1 MRPVNEW
8 FEEFVG
14 RHVERFPRPD
24 WPPPDSEFWRG
35 LQGLFVR
42 HGVTEGLADVSSQM
56 MMESPPDFVDKHP
69 GMLIS
74 RIRSAQRELADS
86 TPKPKPSPRDPENF
100 DARAEVAWA
109 VLDEPTREH
118 WRNEVRRRMPL
129 FAKWGDAAEKVAKAW
144 NYDPSFVP
152 QPLPEANP
160 RPEGAGSTGGSNP
173 FRERKE

>member
-1 MRPVNEW
+1 MGHVDGW
-8 FEEFVG
+8 FLAFVE
-14 RHVERFPRPD
+14 RHTDRFPRPD

-35 LQGLFVR
+35 LLGLFAR
-42 HGVTEGLADVSSQM
+42 HGVTEDLADFASQAL
-56 MMESPPDFVDKHP
+56 MESPPDYLDKHP
-69 GMLIS
+69 SALIT
-74 RIRSAQRELADS
+74 RIRAAQRELADAAR
-86 TPKPKPSPRDPENF
+86 KPKPSPRDPENF

-160 RPEGAGSTGGSNP
+160 RSESAGSPGGSNP
-173 FRERKE
+173 FRERQE